1 MRSEFQSRQATPF
14 CANARNGYETWK
26 TWRCEVTERKG
37 KYVLAGPVPAAYD
50 WWSINDMVKGYSI
63 VTVQASFPNAEQV
76 IRNAWA
82 QLPEE

>member
-1 MRSEFQSRQATPF
+1 M
-14 CANARNGYETWK
+14 
-26 TWRCEVTERKG
+26 TERKG

-50 WWSINDMVKGYSI
+50 WWVINDMEEGYSI